1 MLIDK
6 KTQACDVHG
15 WTSVAVPWM
24 AGSDR
29 CRLKARRKP
38 SFLKPVGF
46 NYQPNIKGIIFPD
59 AENCW
64 EKLFDKGKMIQ

>member
-1 MLIDK
+1 
-6 KTQACDVHG
+6 
-15 WTSVAVPWM
+15 M

-29 CRLKARRKP
+29 CRLKAGRKP